1 MKAKAKAEVKA
12 KAKRKT
18 SLPKDDTLIMR
29 VGDDAAA
36 GVVKALTAQGRAIV
50 FLSTDPYEQKQMF
63 YAADAFGVINE
74 FRNWLRSELKHGDPN
89 KKYSTPDEALD
100 TARKHLYDIIAEHE
114 LPDEVVT

>member
-1 MKAKAKAEVKA
+1 MKA

-18 SLPKDDTLIMR
+18 PLPKDDTLIMR
-29 VGDDAAA
+29 VGDSVAASA
-36 GVVKALTAQGRAIV
+36 VVKALTEQGRAMV

>member
-1 MKAKAKAEVKA
+1 MKAKAKA

-29 VGDDAAA
+29 VSDSVAASA
-36 GVVKALTAQGRAIV
+36 VVKALTEQGRAMV

-74 FRNWLRSELKHGDPN
+74 FRNWLRSHLKHGDPN
-89 KKYSTPDEALD
+89 VKMVTASAALEA
-100 TARKHLYDIIAEHE
+100 AREEINNLIVEYG
-114 LPDEVVT
+114 LPDEVIT